1 MSTFSKR
8 LKEARCAAG
17 LSQERLGVL
26 AGIDEMSA
34 SARMNQYER
43 GKHEPD
49 FSMTGRIAQTLSLPV
64 SFFYAEDDDEAKLL
78 RWFYRLNA
86 EERAELMERVRAST
100 PAPDDA
106 GARARRKKS

>member
-1 MSTFSKR
+1 MIVFSKR
-8 LKEARCAAG
+8 LKEARCEAG

-49 FSMTGRIAQTLSLPV
+49 FSMVERIAHALHMPTAY
-64 SFFYAEDDDEAKLL
+64 FYAEDDDEAKLL
-78 RWFYRLNA
+78 RWFYRLDA
-86 EERAELMERVRAST
+86 DEREELMQRVENKHSEEE
-100 PAPDDA
+100 
-106 GARARRKKS
+106 